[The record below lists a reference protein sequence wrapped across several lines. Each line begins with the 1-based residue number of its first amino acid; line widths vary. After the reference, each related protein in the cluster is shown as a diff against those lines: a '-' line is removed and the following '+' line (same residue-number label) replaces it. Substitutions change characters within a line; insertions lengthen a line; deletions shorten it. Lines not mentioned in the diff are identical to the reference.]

1 MAKSPRLNKLHI
13 CGPGLSVCC
22 SVISVWGIIMLVSV
36 LIQKIFDFLNSKIMF
51 MLYLKAIV
59 GGLMSA
65 KSAAFLE
72 DIPMSEE
79 GNRTFAEELDHGFAT
94 AATNCYG
101 AVGLY
106 GACLIFCIIQV
117 WFNVKVASMKQQ

>member
-1 MAKSPRLNKLHI
+1 MAKAPRLNKLHI
-13 CGPGLSVCC
+13 CGPGLSICC
-22 SVISVWGIIMLVSV
+22 SLMSIWGIIML
-36 LIQKIFDFLNSKIMF
+36 
-51 MLYLKAIV
+51 AIV
-59 GGLMSA
+59 GGLLSA

-79 GNRTFAEELDHGFAT
+79 HNVTFKEALDKGFQQ

-106 GACLIFCIIQV
+106 VACLIFCGIQV
-117 WFNVKVASMKQQ
+117 FFNIKAASINK

>member
-1 MAKSPRLNKLHI
+1 MANSPKYNRLHI

-22 SVISVWGIIMLVSV
+22 SLISIWGIIMLT
-36 LIQKIFDFLNSKIMF
+36 
-51 MLYLKAIV
+51 IV
-59 GGLMSA
+59 GGLLSA

-72 DIPMSEE
+72 DIPEVDDEALKYEE
-79 GNRTFAEELDHGFAT
+79 RLNKGFDL

-106 GACLIFCIIQV
+106 AACLIFCGIQV
-117 WFNVKVASMKQQ
+117 FFNIKASSVKN